1 MIDYFLSIRRRHKQW
16 LMLIGD
22 SVLVMIALWAAYSLR
37 YGRLYESQGNEAWL
51 WLLAPIIA
59 VPSFLHFGLYQTM
72 IRYIGFA
79 SLWKVFQAISLY
91 ALVWGVSV
99 YLSGIE
105 TVPRSVIVI
114 NWLSCLLLVG
124 GARMMARWLL
134 TTSSP
139 GLAGV
144 PSEATKNGL
153 IYGAGEAGMQLA
165 MATSFNQEM
174 RPVAFLDDQASL
186 IGQRVNGLRVYP
198 PSEIKRLIDE
208 FDVKEILLAIPSVT
222 QQRRH
227 EILSSLEPYPVVV
240 KTLPDISELEECK
253 VNLDDVREIRI
264 TDLLERDAVAPI
276 EALLHANISGKSVM
290 VTGAGGSIGAELA
303 RQISQLGPSQLIL
316 FDHSEFNLYQLDRTL
331 DHQGCR
337 AQICLGSVL
346 DRHYVSHLLH
356 KYRVQTIYHAAAY
369 KHVPIVEKN
378 AIMGAINN
386 VIGAKHCA
394 LAAVECGVETFVLIS
409 TDKAVRPVNIM
420 GATKRLS
427 ELYLRK
433 LSQKEGMATRF
444 TMVRFG
450 NVLDSSGSVVPLFR
464 EQIQK
469 GGPVTVTHP
478 DIIRYFMT
486 IKEATQ
492 LVLQAGAMGEG
503 GEVFVLD
510 MGEPVSIDDLAKKMI
525 RLSGLD
531 IRSEANPQGDIEVE
545 YLGLREGE
553 KLFEELLVSE
563 ASIPTSHPRILKEC
577 EGTVNLDKLEPYLD
591 TLQERIAVND
601 EDRIRSLLFEIVETY
616 NPVS

>member
-1 MIDYFLSIRRRHKQW
+1 M
-16 LMLIGD
+16 
-22 SVLVMIALWAAYSLR
+22 
-37 YGRLYESQGNEAWL
+37 
-51 WLLAPIIA
+51 
-59 VPSFLHFGLYQTM
+59 
-72 IRYIGFA
+72 
-79 SLWKVFQAISLY
+79 FQAISLY

-139 GLAGV
+139 GLPGAA
-144 PSEATKNGL
+144 SEATQNGL

-165 MATSFNQEM
+165 MATSFNQEI

-227 EILSSLEPYPVVV
+227 EILSALEPYPVVV

-316 FDHSEFNLYQLDRTL
+316 LDHSEFNLYQLDRTL

-346 DRHYVSHLLH
+346 DMNYVSHLLR

-394 LAAVECGVETFVLIS
+394 RAAVECGVETFVLIS

-464 EQIQK
+464 EQIQI

-563 ASIPTSHPRILKEC
+563 ASVPTSHPRILKEC
-577 EGTVNLDKLEPYLD
+577 EGTVNLDQLEAYLN

-601 EDRIRSLLFEIVETY
+601 EDQIRSLLFEIVETY